1 MGVPEEEGE
10 GEEEEE
16 GKEEE
21 EEEEDEEEEGCYL
34 TTAAVVQLH
43 THTHTAQSV
52 ARRYQAF
59 TCHVDRNLLLSLPPF
74 LRTVVPF
81 PSTVNSLLLTPLNQ
95 PIIQRSS
102 SYRRPIPID
111 C

>member
-43 THTHTAQSV
+43 THTHTLHEACC
-52 ARRYQAF
+52 QAF

-81 PSTVNSLLLTPLNQ
+81 PSTVNSLLFTPLNQ